1 MSSNVLLNMESTAL
15 ENSKVLEL
23 KRGIDKQAIK
33 GSSLIFWYFLSLI
46 LLLAWCAI
54 CIFVVYSII
63 NEPSS
68 QKLWALG
75 IFFIIIAIVISVKF
89 LPKLI
94 IAIVREVFCTYTMAM
109 RNDEIEVRWSSVIYS
124 GSKRFKRN
132 ALRVGW
138 FGCPLVPVLAFGK
151 GEFVFG
157 SLFTKHNWDDV
168 EELLNEGRAEPS
180 PSL

>member
-1 MSSNVLLNMESTAL
+1 ME
-15 ENSKVLEL
+15 NPNIMKL

-33 GSSLIFWYFLSLI
+33 GSSLLFWSFLALI
-46 LLLAWCAI
+46 LLLTWCVI
-54 CIFVVYSII
+54 CVFVLYSII

-68 QKLWALG
+68 QKLWILG
-75 IFFIIIAIVISVKF
+75 IVFFAIAALICIKF

-94 IAIVREVFCTYTMAM
+94 LALVREVFCTYTINIS
-109 RNDEIEVRWSSVIYS
+109 NDEIEVRWSSVFYS
-124 GSKRFKRN
+124 GIRRFKRN

-157 SLFTKHNWDDV
+157 SLFTKANWDDV
-168 EELLNEGRAEPS
+168 EKLLNEGRAEPVS
-180 PSL
+180 SHGAQKAGDCG